1 MQKADKNDAKEL
13 GKLTETEIDCEI
25 LRRCGLLSE
34 KERNELIAHLSELVA
49 ARGGAAFAP

>member
-1 MQKADKNDAKEL
+1 MQKAIKNDAKEL

-25 LRRCGLLSE
+25 LRRCSLLSE

-49 ARGGAAFAP
+49 ARRGAAFAP